1 MQIIRPMRLVRRS
14 SAAQTHVHNS
24 TLSADHLVELSSW
37 MMVLGTIRLICTFAD
52 YAGIFLEKWQ
62 SESLTVG
69 MARTF
74 IQENQPVIELCAAW
88 PLLLALAM
96 RRKRWPELLP
106 AVAATFLILSIGG
119 MVALSAEWIQTRAT
133 SATIGSFH
141 VVRRAFKPPTIADVS
156 MVVLGVGQLLLEFA
170 TAVRAVL
177 LVPRFRGA
185 TTADSA
191 KSDGARRA
199 RFGRLAVYTSLGYLV
214 LMMRLPLWSTYLEI
228 LDNSTVFREFVL
240 GDDSSSGQPRNFVKL
255 SKDEMELASTQMKLR
270 MANRD
275 LNFDRFAAARANYV
289 HVIASADSLS
299 GGALPAEYGFILAEA
314 LNSLAWLQA
323 TCPSPEFRNSGEA
336 VRQARRAVEMNGREG
351 AYWNTLGAAY
361 YRNGDWKSAKDALS
375 RSMALRNGGDG
386 FDWLFVAL
394 VELKLG
400 RREKARE
407 WYDKAAATFR
417 QFGRGDRDLYR
428 IYVEATHELGL
439 PEPER
444 GFRARPYAERTELPI
459 PVGPTRSI
467 RNRHFLERGDQIP
480 DPGVARK

>member
-37 MMVLGTIRLICTFAD
+37 MMVLGTVRLVCAFAD
-52 YAGIFLEKWQ
+52 YAGSFLVQWRGD
-62 SESLTVG
+62 SLPFEI
-69 MARTF
+69 ARTYT
-74 IQENQPVIELCAAW
+74 QDDQPIVGLCAAW
-88 PLLLALAM
+88 PLLLALAV

-106 AVAATFLILSIGG
+106 AAAATFLILSIGG
-119 MVALSAEWIQTRAT
+119 GVALGAESIQKRAT
-133 SATIGSFH
+133 EITIGSFH
-141 VVRRAFKPPTIADVS
+141 LATRAFKQPTISDVS
-156 MVVLGVGQLLLEFA
+156 LIVLGVIQLLAEFA

-177 LVPRFRGA
+177 LVPRFRGG
-185 TTADSA
+185 TTAPSA
-191 KSDGARRA
+191 KTDGARRA
-199 RFGRLAVYTSLGYLV
+199 RFGRLAVFASVGYLV
-214 LMMRLPLWSTYLEI
+214 LMMRLTLWSTYLEI
-228 LDNSTVFREFVL
+228 LDNSTNFREFVL
-240 GDDSSSGQPRNFVKL
+240 GDDSSPGQPRNFVKL
-255 SKDEMELASTQMKLR
+255 PKDQMELASTQMKLR

-275 LNFDRFAAARANYV
+275 LTFDRFAAARANYV
-289 HVIASADSLS
+289 HVIASADSQS

-336 VRQARRAVEMNGREG
+336 VRHARRAVEMNGREG

-400 RREKARE
+400 RKEKARE

-428 IYVEATHELGL
+428 ICVEAAHELGL

-444 GFRARPYAERTELPI
+444 GFRARPYAERTELAI

-467 RNRHFLERGDQIP
+467 RNRHSQRGDQIP